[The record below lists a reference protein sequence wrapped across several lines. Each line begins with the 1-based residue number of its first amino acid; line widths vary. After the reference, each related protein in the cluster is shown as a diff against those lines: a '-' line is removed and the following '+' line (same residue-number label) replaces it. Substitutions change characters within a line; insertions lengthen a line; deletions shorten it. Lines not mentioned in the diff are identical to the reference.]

1 MHQLQ
6 KSKAIEIGRIK
17 IGGGNLLVLIAGPC
31 VIESEKL
38 VLETAE
44 KIVKLTSKYKIPY
57 IFKSSYLK
65 ANRLSIDSFTGPGI
79 KKGLKILE
87 KVRKEFEVP
96 ILTDVHSAE
105 EAKIA
110 GEVVDAVQVP
120 AFLCRE
126 AIPVLAGGQNPA
138 RGR

>member
-17 IGGGNLLVLIAGPC
+17 IGGGNLRVLIAGPC

-44 KIVKLTSKYKIPY
+44 KIVKLTFKYKIPY

-79 KKGLKILE
+79 KKGLDILKNVKTE
-87 KVRKEFEVP
+87 INLPLR
-96 ILTDVHSAE
+96 TDLHFAY
-105 EAKIA
+105 KPRIYCHC
-110 GEVVDAVQVP
+110 
-120 AFLCRE
+120 L
-126 AIPVLAGGQNPA
+126 
-138 RGR
+138 